1 MLASSVRTAQPRIPW
16 MTKVSCSIHV
26 PVMSGLYSW
35 TAMNNKQRRDD
46 SALDQYMQGL
56 GSCRPLEATEERRLT
71 SKMRRLRKEL
81 AHVLSNLPEP
91 HRCRLLGGI
100 PDGREMPFTQLE
112 GIVSWLTREAEE
124 RPDAA
129 LAAAARRARA
139 ILKVL
144 ASARATLITRNL
156 RLTYH
161 LARRI
166 AGGGALLADIIQVGN
181 LGLLEAADRF
191 DPGRG
196 VRFSTYA
203 GTCITGV
210 IIREMPGLTQAVR
223 VPNYQFRLR
232 SRLDQSRRGLAQDLR
247 REPTMAETAAGAS
260 LTEQKTWEILATK
273 PTILELDAPFPGAMD
288 RSLAD
293 ALAADDGIS
302 LQDQTI
308 LNNMLEHLQDIL
320 TSLEPRLRTVL
331 RLRYGLGGERP
342 RTLREIGDSMNLS
355 KERIRQL
362 EDGAMKILRTRMR
375 NLRGGRR
382 PARATRA
389 RALRPVTTAKT

>member
-1 MLASSVRTAQPRIPW
+1 
-16 MTKVSCSIHV
+16 
-26 PVMSGLYSW
+26 MSGLYSW
-35 TAMNNKQRRDD
+35 TAMTSKRKHDD

-71 SKMRRLRKEL
+71 SRMRRLREEL
-81 AHVLSNLPEP
+81 ARLLRDLPES
-91 HRCRLLGGI
+91 HRCRLLGGV
-100 PDGREMPFTQLE
+100 PDGRELPFAQLE
-112 GIVSWLTREAEE
+112 GIVSWLTREAGE
-124 RPDAA
+124 RRDTA
-129 LAAAARRARA
+129 LAAPARRARA
-139 ILKVL
+139 ILKAL

-166 AGGGALLADIIQVGN
+166 AGGGALLADVIQVGN

-210 IIREMPGLTQAVR
+210 IIREMPGLLQAVR
-223 VPNYQFRLR
+223 VPSYQFRLR

-247 REPTMAETAAGAS
+247 REPTLAETAAGAS
-260 LTEQKTWEILATK
+260 LTEQKAHDVLASK
-273 PTILELDAPFPGAMD
+273 PTLLNLDAPWPGTED

-293 ALAADDGIS
+293 SLAAEDGIS
-302 LQDQTI
+302 LQDQAI

-320 TSLEPRLRTVL
+320 ASLEPRLRTVL
-331 RLRYGLGGERP
+331 RLRYGLDGEHP
-342 RTLREIGDSMNLS
+342 RTLREIGDAMNLS

-362 EDGAMKILRTRMR
+362 EEEAMKLLRTRMR
-375 NLRGGRR
+375 NLRSR
-382 PARATRA
+382 PARAA
-389 RALRPVTTAKT
+389 RRPTLRSVSAER

>member
-1 MLASSVRTAQPRIPW
+1 
-16 MTKVSCSIHV
+16 
-26 PVMSGLYSW
+26 MSGLYSW
-35 TAMNNKQRRDD
+35 TAMTSKRKHDD

-71 SKMRRLRKEL
+71 SRMRRLREEL
-81 AHVLSNLPEP
+81 ARLLRDLPES
-91 HRCRLLGGI
+91 HRCRLLGGV
-100 PDGREMPFTQLE
+100 PDGRELPFAQLE
-112 GIVSWLTREAEE
+112 GIVSWLTREAGE
-124 RPDAA
+124 RRDTA
-129 LAAAARRARA
+129 LAAPARRARA
-139 ILKVL
+139 ILKAL

-166 AGGGALLADIIQVGN
+166 AGGGALLADVIQVGN

-210 IIREMPGLTQAVR
+210 IIREMPGLLQAVR
-223 VPNYQFRLR
+223 VPSYQFRLR
-232 SRLDQSRRGLAQDLR
+232 SRLDQSRRGRAPALR
-247 REPTMAETAAGAS
+247 REPTLAETAAGAS
-260 LTEQKTWEILATK
+260 LTEQKAHDVLASK
-273 PTILELDAPFPGAMD
+273 PTLLNLDAPWPGTED

-293 ALAADDGIS
+293 SLAAEDGIS
-302 LQDQTI
+302 LQDQAI

-320 TSLEPRLRTVL
+320 ASLEPRLRTVL
-331 RLRYGLGGERP
+331 RLRYGLDGEHP
-342 RTLREIGDSMNLS
+342 RTLREIGDAMNLS

-362 EDGAMKILRTRMR
+362 EEEAMKLLRTRMR
-375 NLRGGRR
+375 NLRSR
-382 PARATRA
+382 PARAA
-389 RALRPVTTAKT
+389 RRPTLRSVSAER

>member
-1 MLASSVRTAQPRIPW
+1 
-16 MTKVSCSIHV
+16 
-26 PVMSGLYSW
+26 MSGLYSW
-35 TAMNNKQRRDD
+35 TAMTTKRRPDD
-46 SALDQYMQGL
+46 SALDQYVQGL

-71 SKMRRLRKEL
+71 TKMRRLREEL
-81 AHVLSNLPEP
+81 TRLLNELPEP
-91 HRCRLLGGI
+91 HRCRFLGGI
-100 PDGREMPFTQLE
+100 PDGREMPFAQME

-129 LAAAARRARA
+129 LVAPARRARA
-139 ILKVL
+139 ILQVL

-181 LGLLEAADRF
+181 MGLLEAADRF

-223 VPNYQFRLR
+223 VPNYQLRLR
-232 SRLDQSRRGLAQDLR
+232 KQLDQSRRGLAQDLS
-247 REPTMAETAAGAS
+247 REPTLAETAARAR
-260 LTEQKTWEILATK
+260 LTEEKAREVLATK
-273 PTILELDAPFPGAMD
+273 PTIVGLDAPWPGTD
-288 RSLAD
+288 TRTLAD
-293 ALAADDGIS
+293 ALAEDAIS

-320 TSLEPRLRTVL
+320 ASLEPRLRTVL
-331 RLRYGLGGERP
+331 RLRYGLAGERP
-342 RTLREIGDSMNLS
+342 RTLKEIGESMRLS

-362 EDGAMKILRTRMR
+362 EEEAMKLVRARMR
-375 NLRGGRR
+375 NLSNRRR
-382 PARATRA
+382 PSRATRA
-389 RALRPVTTAKT
+389 RTLRPVTMA